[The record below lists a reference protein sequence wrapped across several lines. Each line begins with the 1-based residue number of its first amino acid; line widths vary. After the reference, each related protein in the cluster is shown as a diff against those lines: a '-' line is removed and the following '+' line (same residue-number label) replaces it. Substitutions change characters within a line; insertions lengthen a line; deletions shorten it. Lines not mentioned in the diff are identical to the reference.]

1 MSPQFQEVF
10 DLLSG
15 ILRETAPEMTVTGE
29 GTPALTLMTTWIEA
43 RTRRP
48 AWFAQV
54 AIKKSYVSFH
64 LIPLDGLPALREAIP
79 PGLEKHRQG
88 KSCFNFKTP
97 SPAAFEELRQLIRLA
112 VEMDPDRRSALGA

>member
-1 MSPQFQEVF
+1 MSPHFQDVF
-10 DLLSG
+10 DQLCSL
-15 ILRETAPEMTVTGE
+15 LRETAPEMVVTGE
-29 GTPALTLMTTWIEA
+29 GTPTLTLMTPWIEA

-64 LIPLDGLPALREAIP
+64 LMPLDALAALREAIP
-79 PGLEKHRQG
+79 PSLEKHRQG
-88 KSCFNFKTP
+88 KTCFNFKAP
-97 SPAAFEELRQLIRLA
+97 SPEAFEALRQLTRLA

>member
-10 DLLSG
+10 NLLSE
-15 ILRETAPEMTVTGE
+15 ILRETAPEMTVTGG

-64 LIPLDGLPALREAIP
+64 LIPLDALPALREAIP
-79 PGLEKHRQG
+79 PSLEKHRQG
-88 KSCFNFKTP
+88 KTCFNFKTP

>member
-1 MSPQFQEVF
+1 
-10 DLLSG
+10 
-15 ILRETAPEMTVTGE
+15 
-29 GTPALTLMTTWIEA
+29 MTTWIEA

-88 KSCFNFKTP
+88 KTCFNFKTP
-97 SPAAFEELRQLIRLA
+97 SPEAFEELRQLVRLA
-112 VEMDPDRRSALGA
+112 VEMDPDRRAALGA